1 MDETFPISSRAK
13 VTMML
18 FITRYINAGSLYY
31 TDDRFAYTFLPIKG
45 NHVAVVKDKGLP
57 KGRNHWKGK
66 EIEWQFNHRNEN
78 LVVLLHKLLNQQI

>member
-57 KGRNHWKGK
+57 KGRNH
-66 EIEWQFNHRNEN
+66 
-78 LVVLLHKLLNQQI
+78 